1 MKFYYVLCQGGL
13 WGNVPGFTLQGYR
26 DKKDFKPEMTVEMKR
41 AGRVSVWHKHSSE
54 GGSWKV
60 TRKIP
65 GGEETASEASWNSTA
80 EPGGLSGRQCPPS
93 CPLPFPALSP
103 NGQKRA
109 AESGLDMYG
118 PTRTQMSASM
128 SASQLCALT
137 LAEESVRVIDEKTG
151 LQ

>member
-1 MKFYYVLCQGGL
+1 MKFYYVLWQGGL

-65 GGEETASEASWNSTA
+65 GGGEMASEALGTQLQSPEDWVGASALPATPSPSQHSHPMARKGQRNLDLTCTA
-80 EPGGLSGRQCPPS
+80 QHVPKWVPACLPPS
-93 CPLPFPALSP
+93 FVLWPW
-103 NGQKRA
+103 QK
-109 AESGLDMYG
+109 SQWGL
-118 PTRTQMSASM
+118 
-128 SASQLCALT
+128 
-137 LAEESVRVIDEKTG
+137 
-151 LQ
+151 